1 MYVMF
6 LDMSSVMQ
14 KVFKVN
20 ISIIPQSQDYDRNQ
34 QISNCSSV
42 SLSKDYFI
50 KDTHIL
56 FHQN

>member
-6 LDMSSVMQ
+6 LDMSSVIQ
-14 KVFKVN
+14 KAFKVSVN
-20 ISIIPQSQDYDRNQ
+20 IVPQSQDCDGNQ

-50 KDTHIL
+50 KDMHTL